1 MARPRRTA
9 AATTDA
15 ADALFA
21 DRAGLEQLIR
31 TLLAAQ
37 TTRDRSTPRAEDLS
51 REQHREEEPRVEVPI
66 RQIPEEA
73 PRA

>member
-15 ADALFA
+15 ADALPA

-37 TTRDRSTPRAEDLS
+37 TTGDRSTPGGEDQTG
-51 REQHREEEPRVEVPI
+51 EQHRVEEPGNEVPL
-66 RQIPEEA
+66 
-73 PRA
+73 